1 MRPGLGLCCSGWTW
15 DSWGLGQV
23 RWFRAGALEV
33 LATGGVTG
41 LWLQGEA
48 KARWRVVERAARLA
62 FTWAD
67 LKIQVAGGFSPQLIF
82 RKGQFIFQ
90 PCRVGKVGEF
100 EYLLLTCCDQSAQG
114 AHMSMWMFPFLSP
127 ACHPALY
134 SFWVWKFHHNKPP
147 GTRACWFSEPENPS
161 RMCIFLHGLPC
172 FLLGL
177 VPQV

>member
-1 MRPGLGLCCSGWTW
+1 MNVCWLIHSYHEARAWLVLQWMNLRLLRSGSGKVVQSRGSGSPGH
-15 DSWGLGQV
+15 WGSHRTVAPRRSQGSLMC
-23 RWFRAGALEV
+23 
-33 LATGGVTG
+33 GG
-41 LWLQGEA
+41 
-48 KARWRVVERAARLA
+48 KAARLA

-134 SFWVWKFHHNKPP
+134 SF
-147 GTRACWFSEPENPS
+147 
-161 RMCIFLHGLPC
+161 
-172 FLLGL
+172 
-177 VPQV
+177 